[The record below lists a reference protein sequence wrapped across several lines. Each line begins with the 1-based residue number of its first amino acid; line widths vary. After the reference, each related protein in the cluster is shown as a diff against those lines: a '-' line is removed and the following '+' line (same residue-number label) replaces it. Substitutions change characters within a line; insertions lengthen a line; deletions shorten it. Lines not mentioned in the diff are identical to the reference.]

1 MRQHTHTQTHTH
13 THMHIHKHTTI
24 HTNTY
29 AKKTKTK
36 VNSLTIG
43 TTAISERE
51 WQCTSTLF
59 VGSLS
64 YRGSYKIT
72 IACLCQVVH
81 SLSIVCLSMPLS
93 VCLSVCLCLLVCL
106 SISLAFFSGMV
117 YYFFL
122 IFYTM
127 VDNWNI

>member
-1 MRQHTHTQTHTH
+1 MRQHTHTRTHTH
-13 THMHIHKHTTI
+13 THAHMHIHTHTTI

-72 IACLCQVVH
+72 IACVW
-81 SLSIVCLSMPLS
+81 SSIACPSSVCPCL
-93 VCLSVCLCLLVCL
+93 CLSVCLCLSACL
-106 SISLAFFSGMV
+106 SFHQFSVFLRNGLLFFSD
-117 YYFFL
+117 FL
-122 IFYTM
+122 Y
-127 VDNWNI
+127 DGR